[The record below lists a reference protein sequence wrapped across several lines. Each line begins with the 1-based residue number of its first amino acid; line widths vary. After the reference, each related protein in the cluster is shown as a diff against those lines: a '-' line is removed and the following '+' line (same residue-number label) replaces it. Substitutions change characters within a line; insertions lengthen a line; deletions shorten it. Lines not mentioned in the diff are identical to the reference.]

1 MDLDILVIAPHPD
14 DGELGCG
21 GLLAVAKAQGQRT
34 GILDLSEGEM
44 GSKGS
49 VELRY
54 LESAQAA
61 QILGLDY
68 RGNLKLPDGGIAD
81 TAVQRQL
88 LAAKIRE
95 LRPRVLIVPLE
106 SDRHPDH
113 LGASRLCAAAVHFA
127 GLRKVKLEGT
137 PHKLER
143 LLFYPGNYPAL
154 PNVAVDISDHIET
167 WEASVRAY
175 RSQFEGEKVSETVS
189 PGGVEA
195 RRALRRYW
203 GNLIGVSYAEPLISP
218 LPYLTKV
225 W

>member
-1 MDLDILVIAPHPD
+1 MSLDVLVIAPHPD

-21 GLLAVAKAQGQRT
+21 GLLAAAKAEGKST
-34 GILDLSEGEM
+34 GILDLTEGEM

-54 LESAQAA
+54 EEAA
-61 QILGLDY
+61 AATRVLNLNY
-68 RGNLKLPDGGIAD
+68 RANLKLADGGIAD
-81 TAVQRQL
+81 VPEQRRV

-95 LRPRVLIVPLE
+95 LKPRVLIVPLE

-113 LGASRLCAAAVHFA
+113 LAASRLSASAVHFA
-127 GLRKVKLEGT
+127 GLLKANVEGK

-143 LLFYPGNYPAL
+143 LLYYPGNYPAL
-154 PNVAVDISDHIET
+154 PTLAVDISEHIET

-175 RSQFEGEKVSETVS
+175 KSQFEGEKVSETVS
-189 PGGVEA
+189 AGGVEA

-203 GNLIGVSYAEPLISP
+203 GNLIGVSYAEPLMSP
-218 LPYLTKV
+218 LPYLSKV